1 MCNVCKVD
9 QDKVLYGY
17 FPAKRWLC
25 GLSQHCTSNFLVQCC
40 LRRIRT
46 TLNIQYSYAMLS
58 QLDRKLLNKSC
69 LLTMGQHYTGKV
81 LAQGWPL
88 LIKTTL
94 QIIFLCNFVL
104 ELWVNIAQVIFLCN
118 IGTGTSRQYSI
129 GYFLAKTCLRALGQ
143 HFTSNLQTY
152 LDNIN

>member
-1 MCNVCKVD
+1 
-9 QDKVLYGY
+9 
-17 FPAKRWLC
+17 
-25 GLSQHCTSNFLVQCC
+25 
-40 LRRIRT
+40 
-46 TLNIQYSYAMLS
+46 MLS

-129 GYFLAKTCLRALGQ
+129 GYFLAKRVCALWANISQVIFRRIWTILTRQYFYGMLSQ
-143 HFTSNLQTY
+143 HSQY
-152 LDNIN
+152 SIA